1 MTQIVHILNRLKI
14 VGAGKSLPSIR
25 QVYRTA
31 CRFTSLRRFQHHQL
45 EQSFQEVERVVEGL
59 LGQSKQLEDKFLAT
73 TGSLMELEAE
83 GGKFVKESERLVNL
97 ATGRADGSEIFLRTI
112 CVLDP
117 PHQFLNNSHEQLSR
131 LLCRLKEDNQRIT
144 NLVNGRDELERTMA
158 PLKYIQ
164 TSFRIEAAPLG
175 EEVQVMFLGL
185 TQEIEK
191 LHTQV
196 RELFATKYE
205 ELLQIQR
212 TISEVIKSLQTQTDN
227 VWRDISQEKKQIDS
241 TLTNLQRE
249 LMDNQKRE
257 SSIANLSGHLAQ
269 DIQKIVVG
277 LQFQDIISQRLQHTV
292 KDLSQIRER
301 FDGSDEGIAFMARA
315 CRLEAEQIKSVRQ
328 DLGKAEHTVK
338 HGIEDLLAQIAEA
351 DQNCVSLKEFENL
364 TTSANGMVQV
374 LLDVLK
380 AVEKQVGIT
389 VIGCDQAYETLRPIG
404 SAASDLTQEVKELSQ
419 RIHLIGLNAQVQASQ
434 VENGMG
440 LEVLSARTSE
450 ISRDTNRISEN
461 MANQLDQLVAGLAE
475 SLRELEILHN
485 SASEQKQAL
494 DTQGAKCE
502 NELHGLRDDA
512 LTALGVVSELLDGI
526 RQQGQ
531 AVLSTATYVST
542 ADHALADLQAKL
554 EAVTAKSTSVL
565 GKDKIFD
572 DKLISEI
579 RNDYTMASER
589 AVFDASM
596 GGAAAKDA
604 SKIGETSP
612 DIASVEL
619 FDLGTVADSSDN
631 KVFAQIDE
639 AGLGKPQEKDGNVEL
654 F

>member
-1 MTQIVHILNRLKI
+1 
-14 VGAGKSLPSIR
+14 
-25 QVYRTA
+25 
-31 CRFTSLRRFQHHQL
+31 
-45 EQSFQEVERVVEGL
+45 
-59 LGQSKQLEDKFLAT
+59 
-73 TGSLMELEAE
+73 
-83 GGKFVKESERLVNL
+83 
-97 ATGRADGSEIFLRTI
+97 
-112 CVLDP
+112 
-117 PHQFLNNSHEQLSR
+117 
-131 LLCRLKEDNQRIT
+131 
-144 NLVNGRDELERTMA
+144 
-158 PLKYIQ
+158 
-164 TSFRIEAAPLG
+164 
-175 EEVQVMFLGL
+175 
-185 TQEIEK
+185 
-191 LHTQV
+191 
-196 RELFATKYE
+196 
-205 ELLQIQR
+205 
-212 TISEVIKSLQTQTDN
+212 
-227 VWRDISQEKKQIDS
+227 
-241 TLTNLQRE
+241 
-249 LMDNQKRE
+249 
-257 SSIANLSGHLAQ
+257 
-269 DIQKIVVG
+269 
-277 LQFQDIISQRLQHTV
+277 
-292 KDLSQIRER
+292 
-301 FDGSDEGIAFMARA
+301 
-315 CRLEAEQIKSVRQ
+315 
-328 DLGKAEHTVK
+328 
-338 HGIEDLLAQIAEA
+338 
-351 DQNCVSLKEFENL
+351 
-364 TTSANGMVQV
+364 
-374 LLDVLK
+374 
-380 AVEKQVGIT
+380 
-389 VIGCDQAYETLRPIG
+389 
-404 SAASDLTQEVKELSQ
+404 

-639 AGLGKPQEKDGNVEL
+639 AGLGKPQEKDGNVKL